1 MMATYTIIAMRQGR
15 AARAVPFAVL
25 AGTVVV
31 LSFSL
36 AVALGGATVTD
47 RVFTLFASDPLTV
60 YKGAR
65 GDLMT
70 FTFFDLMYQYPL
82 GAGLGRWGM
91 AAGYFGSSNPTSE
104 AIWAEIQFTGWM
116 IDGGVLMIAVY
127 LGALVTTTLSEWR
140 IAQDA
145 RNPRLAVCAAVVLA
159 ANIGPA
165 LMIISFT
172 PFVTPVGIQYWVLP
186 GALHGVACR
195 YGIGPE

>member
-82 GAGLGRWGM
+82 GAGLARWGM
-91 AAGYFGSSNPTSE
+91 AAGYFGSSHPTSE
-104 AIWAEIQFTGWM
+104 AIWAEIQFTGWV
-116 IDGGVLMIAVY
+116 IDGGGLMIAVY
-127 LGALVTTTLSEWR
+127 LGPPATRTLSEGR
-140 IAQDA
+140 S
-145 RNPRLAVCAAVVLA
+145 AA
-159 ANIGPA
+159 GRRHTRP
-165 LMIISFT
+165 
-172 PFVTPVGIQYWVLP
+172 P
-186 GALHGVACR
+186 GL
-195 YGIGPE
+195 